1 MQKIGIREAL
11 GWTSS
16 IHTKAHLLCDHH
28 APASSRHS
36 CPAPHGHAHWC
47 DGAGGRQS
55 SSSDQSRTR
64 RHHGELHCMESV
76 QKIISTFCWGYEVH
90 RRTVSISPCVVVRE
104 ETVGGSLQTIIEF
117 IYACPP
123 PLQLFLQGLSADFF
137 SLYKQS
143 FLSGSRV
150 TTSAEGSSPSAGH
163 SPARPVMWAMFDNV
177 M

>member
-11 GWTSS
+11 GWTSF
-16 IHTKAHLLCDHH
+16 IITKAHLLCDHH

-55 SSSDQSRTR
+55 SSSDQSSTR

-76 QKIISTFCWGYEVH
+76 
-90 RRTVSISPCVVVRE
+90 VVRE
-104 ETVGGSLQTIIEF
+104 GTVGGSLQTIIEF

>member
-11 GWTSS
+11 GWTSF
-16 IHTKAHLLCDHH
+16 ILTKAHLLCDHH
-28 APASSRHS
+28 APTSSSNSR
-36 CPAPHGHAHWC
+36 PAPYSHAHWC

-64 RHHGELHCMESV
+64 RHHGELHCMEMES
-76 QKIISTFCWGYEVH
+76 
-90 RRTVSISPCVVVRE
+90 VVVRE

>member
-1 MQKIGIREAL
+1 MPPPAAATAAPPPTATPTGVMVPVAAR
-11 GWTSS
+11 
-16 IHTKAHLLCDHH
+16 
-28 APASSRHS
+28 APAAIRAA
-36 CPAPHGHAHWC
+36 PAATTGNCTAWRVFRKSLVFFVE
-47 DGAGGRQS
+47 DMRSTGG
-55 SSSDQSRTR
+55 
-64 RHHGELHCMESV
+64 L
-76 QKIISTFCWGYEVH
+76 
-90 RRTVSISPCVVVRE
+90 SPCVVVRE

-163 SPARPVMWAMFDNV
+163 SPARPVMWAMFDSV

>member
-16 IHTKAHLLCDHH
+16 ILTKAHLLCDHH
-28 APASSRHS
+28 APASSRH
-36 CPAPHGHAHWC
+36 CRPAPHGHAHWC
-47 DGAGGRQS
+47 DGAGGRQG
-55 SSSDQSRTR
+55 SSSDQSSTS

-76 QKIISTFCWGYEVH
+76 QKIIS
-90 RRTVSISPCVVVRE
+90 
-104 ETVGGSLQTIIEF
+104 IIEF

-137 SLYKQS
+137 SLNKQS

-163 SPARPVMWAMFDNV
+163 SPARPVMWAMFDSV

>member
-11 GWTSS
+11 GWTSF
-16 IHTKAHLLCDHH
+16 IITKAHLLCDHH

-36 CPAPHGHAHWC
+36 CPAPHGHAHGC

-55 SSSDQSRTR
+55 SSSDQSRTS
-64 RHHGELHCMESV
+64 RHHGELHCMES
-76 QKIISTFCWGYEVH
+76 
-90 RRTVSISPCVVVRE
+90 VVVRE